1 MINSRK
7 SLKFGDHMPNGLAD
21 MVMKSNI
28 KHDHIFKSENFKIF
42 RDRVGMISNLDINK
56 INRKKI

>member
-1 MINSRK
+1 
-7 SLKFGDHMPNGLAD
+7 MPNGLAD